1 MLRGQGEKTDFAESM
16 KIRISEYRIM
26 WLFVLFDLPV
36 NKPEDRKRYARFKKF
51 LEKEGFNMMQYSVY
65 IRHCSS
71 YESLEAKIRR
81 VERNLPGR
89 GKISLLNMTDK
100 QFSMIKHY
108 WNKEPIEPEDA
119 PSQMEFF

>member
-1 MLRGQGEKTDFAESM
+1 M